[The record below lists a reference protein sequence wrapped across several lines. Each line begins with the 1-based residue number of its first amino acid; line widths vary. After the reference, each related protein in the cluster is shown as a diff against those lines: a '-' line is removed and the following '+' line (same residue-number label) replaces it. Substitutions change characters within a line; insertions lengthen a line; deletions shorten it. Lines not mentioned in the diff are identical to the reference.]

1 MLKVVPTLVLVMLMG
16 IATSVK
22 HAGRFS

>member
-1 MLKVVPTLVLVMLMG
+1 LKVVPTLVLVMLMG